1 MGLVSYLQEQD
12 QEAELAKGFPST
24 PQIYEVYKFPQ
35 IIHTG
40 LNYLKIIKIQPQKSS
55 AALCGELAAMPQGQL
70 KLRIFVLHL
79 PWLWHDEVMQGLRIL
94 TWGSFCLSL
103 SSQVAV
109 PDVAEAANGADI
121 LVFVLPHQFIGR
133 ICEQIAG
140 QIKPG
145 TFGISLIKVSCCLH
159 STQSIWSK

>member
-1 MGLVSYLQEQD
+1 M
-12 QEAELAKGFPST
+12 
-24 PQIYEVYKFPQ
+24 
-35 IIHTG
+35 
-40 LNYLKIIKIQPQKSS
+40 
-55 AALCGELAAMPQGQL
+55 
-70 KLRIFVLHL
+70 
-79 PWLWHDEVMQGLRIL
+79 
-94 TWGSFCLSL
+94 
-103 SSQVAV
+103 

-133 ICEQIAG
+133 ICGQIAG